1 MNPNTLIASLYIKK
15 ERVSRKYKMELRLT
29 GQVSAVF
36 TRVFRRRGTPTLR
49 AVRMLAGT
57 LLRGNGPHHDLE
69 DSLCSGHQ
77 AILGL
82 PIPAEEFPQA
92 LRGWALDSN

>member
-1 MNPNTLIASLYIKK
+1 MNANTLITSLYIKK
-15 ERVSRKYKMELRLT
+15 ERVSRKHKMELRLT

-36 TRVFRRRGTPTLR
+36 TRVFRRRGKLTQSCED
-49 AVRMLAGT
+49 AGRDFA
-57 LLRGNGPHHDLE
+57 RGNGPHRDLE
-69 DSLCSGHQ
+69 DSLCSGHP

-92 LRGWALDSN
+92 LRVWALDSD